1 MQTFMAAEFPCLP
14 GSYAL
19 FLTLDKTAELSIG
32 KLGGFVFP
40 AGEYFYT
47 GSAHGAGGLC
57 ARLRHH
63 LRSAQRPHWHIDWL
77 RTKAVVVGG
86 VYVVQGEGMEGG
98 IPLECVWSQALLEL
112 PGASAPVR
120 GFGASD
126 CHSGCEA
133 HLVFF
138 VQPQDLLK
146 PFMQFARSKVVLW
159 TAS

>member
-1 MQTFMAAEFPCLP
+1 
-14 GSYAL
+14 
-19 FLTLDKTAELSIG
+19 
-32 KLGGFVFP
+32 
-40 AGEYFYT
+40 
-47 GSAHGAGGLC
+47 
-57 ARLRHH
+57 
-63 LRSAQRPHWHIDWL
+63 
-77 RTKAVVVGG
+77 
-86 VYVVQGEGMEGG
+86 MEGG

-146 PFMQFARSKVVLW
+146 PFMQVARRQRDQRNCFPLPSRQLLKATYSEPCFLSSVFSPSGWFQTLKNSW
-159 TAS
+159 KKGSANSRQYTAFPCSDLSFGSDSQSRGCFSTGSNHQFSPVNGGLT